1 MSGNVADWSPACVLL
16 SQDAATLEYLL
27 ELCPVMVDT
36 VDFSSLTT
44 ANPFMMGIG
53 ASPAKKSRHRP
64 NVLGYLHSFVTLLAQ
79 LVEWVMAGEQDEGDQ
94 SAGDKQ
100 VGLVPASV
108 M

>member
-1 MSGNVADWSPACVLL
+1 
-16 SQDAATLEYLL
+16 
-27 ELCPVMVDT
+27 MVDT

-53 ASPAKKSRHRP
+53 ASPTKKIRHRP
-64 NVLGYLHSFVTLLAQ
+64 NVLGNLHSFVTLLAQ

-100 VGLVPASV
+100 VGLVQASV